1 MWKTQ
6 LWPQTVI
13 LALLCAAPATAA
25 DYVVKGFSL
34 TELGEFVYDANAP
47 GGAKTEAQQRVD
59 QLYDLGVRHINLHP
73 RAVMRDPRGFEVIPV
88 TPLAEKRDE
97 LYRYKR
103 LMTYIHS
110 KGMTVGIRP
119 IFFVTDANGKTPVV
133 ETQSDGTRKTWW
145 HGNIQ
150 PSDPNRWFDFFRTYL
165 ERYLLA
171 AKAGKAD
178 EFTIGAELYSMT
190 VGIEDQWKEHPH
202 GFPGEWLRILK
213 LARRKLPK
221 ARIMYDINFTD
232 ASFEAD
238 GIVEV
243 GGELARWKYRLADLA
258 DENDKNWLLLKE
270 LWDGLDVVG
279 IDMYRSLATDKQAL
293 PEDHDKLVA
302 MLKRTSDRYAGQID
316 NILLEIDLALEADQ
330 PKPVMIKEIGFRSAE
345 KSFVRPFEYA
355 GGVGGLPVSIDHQAA
370 AYQAV
375 LESFSGANFD
385 WYRGIVFWDASVSPK
400 LHGPRDAGFSPLGK
414 KQSEEI
420 ITRFFRKP

>member
-1 MWKTQ
+1 MFKTYR
-6 LWPQTVI
+6 WHPSAI
-13 LALLCAAPATAA
+13 LLMLCAAQATAA
-25 DYVVKGFSL
+25 EYDVKGFSL
-34 TELGEFVYDANAP
+34 TELGEFVYDANLAR
-47 GGAKTEAQQRVD
+47 GEKTQAQQRVD
-59 QLYDLGVRHINLHP
+59 QLHALGVRHINLHP

-88 TPLAEKRDE
+88 TPLAEKRHE

-103 LMTYIHS
+103 LMDYIHS
-110 KGMTVGIRP
+110 QGMTVGVRP
-119 IFFVTDANGKTPVV
+119 IFFVTDLNGKTPVIEV
-133 ETQSDGTRKTWW
+133 QSDGTRKVWW

-165 ERYLLA
+165 DRYLLV

-190 VGIEDQWKEHPH
+190 VGIEDQWEKHPH
-202 GFPGEWLRILK
+202 GFPGEWLKILK
-213 LARRKLPK
+213 LAKRELPK

-258 DENDKNWLLLKE
+258 DQNDKDWLLLKE
-270 LWDGLDVVG
+270 FWDGLDAVG
-279 IDMYRSLATDKQAL
+279 IDMYRSLATDNQEM
-293 PEDHDKLVA
+293 PEDHDQLVA

-316 NILLEIDLALEADQ
+316 DILLEIDLALEADQ

-355 GGVGGLPVSIDHQAA
+355 GGADALSVNIHHQAA

-375 LESFSGANFD
+375 LESFSGASFE
-385 WYRGIVFWDASVSPK
+385 WFRGIVFWDASVSPN
-400 LHGPRDAGFSPLGK
+400 LHGERDAGFSPLGK
-414 KQSEEI
+414 KQSEDI
-420 ITRFFRKP
+420 VLRFFKES